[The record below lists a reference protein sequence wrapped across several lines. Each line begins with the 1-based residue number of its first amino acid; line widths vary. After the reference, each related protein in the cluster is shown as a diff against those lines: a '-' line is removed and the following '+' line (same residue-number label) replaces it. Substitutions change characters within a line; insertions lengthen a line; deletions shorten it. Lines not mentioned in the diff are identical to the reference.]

1 MYLRPKLAGLFA
13 ALVTSTALFLSGCSS
28 SQPRDI
34 NYGTDVG
41 VGYVP
46 PVVTPTDGAAIDGAG
61 IDGAGIDGAG
71 IDGAGIDGAGIDAA
85 IDAGISSDSAI
96 DIAVLDVEAPEV
108 EVLDVESMGGD
119 T

>member
-61 IDGAGIDGAG
+61 IDGAGID
-71 IDGAGIDGAGIDAA
+71 AA

>member
-1 MYLRPKLAGLFA
+1 MYVRPKLAGMVA
-13 ALVTSTALFLSGCSS
+13 ALVTSAALFLSGCSS

-46 PVVTPTDGAAIDGAG
+46 SVVTPTDGAAINGAS
-61 IDGAGIDGAG
+61 
-71 IDGAGIDGAGIDAA
+71 
-85 IDAGISSDSAI
+85 IDAGASADTAMDVMTSSDNAV
-96 DIAVLDVEAPEV
+96 DAAVLDVEVP
-108 EVLDVESMGGD
+108 DVASVGGD

>member
-1 MYLRPKLAGLFA
+1 MYLRPKLASLVA
-13 ALVTSTALFLSGCSS
+13 ALLTSAALFLSGCSS

-46 PVVTPTDGAAIDGAG
+46 PVVTPTDGGAIDGAG
-61 IDGAGIDGAG
+61 IDGAGIDGA
-71 IDGAGIDGAGIDAA
+71 AVDAA
-85 IDAGISSDSAI
+85 MEVRISSDSAV
-96 DIAVLDVEAPEV
+96 DVAVLDVEAPDV
-108 EVLDVESMGGD
+108 EVLDVASIGGD